1 MKNFAEKRK
10 FLDQSLEIMQT
21 VLSIQKFTLTLNGL
35 HGVKKREFYNT
46 ANIYLFKVSNRKTT
60 KRCEKCS
67 KLTIKT
73 PERRTILAWKYSK

>member
-35 HGVKKREFYNT
+35 HGVKKREFYST
-46 ANIYLFKVSNRKTT
+46 ANIMFTWTDANPKI
-60 KRCEKCS
+60 S
-67 KLTIKT
+67 KAHPKNLLCQVHL
-73 PERRTILAWKYSK
+73 ELGVYDRVDNF